1 MKNLYGENLFSKD
14 ELILKISDENIDIDE
29 FVEIALNNQVI
40 RDNIIQLMLKN
51 KQIMVYYHSYYV
63 IARASEVEPNLFY
76 PYWDDFASL
85 LNHPNSYHRDFALVI
100 LANLTKVDIEDKF
113 SHIYTD
119 YFKHIND
126 AKFMTARQCVQN
138 TAKILANKKELT
150 DNIIDIL
157 LDMDGRCDFAEK
169 QKALLKSD
177 IIEVFDEFY
186 EQINN
191 KKGLNRFVKN
201 ELDSI
206 SPKTRK
212 KAKEFI
218 RTYNL

>member
-1 MKNLYGENLFSKD
+1 
-14 ELILKISDENIDIDE
+14 
-29 FVEIALNNQVI
+29 
-40 RDNIIQLMLKN
+40 
-51 KQIMVYYHSYYV
+51 
-63 IARASEVEPNLFY
+63 
-76 PYWDDFASL
+76 
-85 LNHPNSYHRDFALVI
+85 
-100 LANLTKVDIEDKF
+100 
-113 SHIYTD
+113 
-119 YFKHIND
+119 
-126 AKFMTARQCVQN
+126 MTARQCVQN

-157 LDMDGRCDFAEK
+157 LGMDGRCDFAEK

-218 RTYNL
+218 RTYNLWQVSKKMVM